1 MDDYGH
7 TDPKLQ
13 SYLLCNY
20 LEKLNDNEKV
30 VLFHKSKKKMF
41 SFTKKVLCIHL
52 LSLNQIVVKKKIK
65 FFLVTID
72 RLKF

>member
-30 VLFHKSKKKMF
+30 VLFHKSKKKCF
-41 SFTKKVLCIHL
+41 HL
-52 LSLNQIVVKKKIK
+52 QRKYCVS
-65 FFLVTID
+65 TC
-72 RLKF
+72 